1 MEWGWDNARAFLG
14 IAMIFA
20 IAWGLSENKKA
31 FPWKLVLG
39 AVAIQFAFA
48 LILFGIPIVREVLF
62 AANIVVDSLIAATA
76 YGTAF
81 VFGPTFGT
89 QAGWEGLTGQP
100 GPIFAIHLLP
110 LIIVVAALSAILW
123 HWHVLRWVTKGFAF
137 IFRKGMG
144 LGGATSLAVSA
155 NVFMG
160 MTEAPVLI
168 KPYIKGMTRSE
179 IFILMTAGF
188 ATVAGSV
195 LVLYGVF
202 LKDVLPN
209 ALGQLLAASL
219 IAAPAAVALA
229 LTMVPETI
237 DEKQRAHEPDFEYES
252 TMDAFATGAS
262 DGLKILANIVT
273 MLIAAFALLFLTNM
287 FLGWA
292 GATAGFSPWQTAKS
306 VDLASLPNQFRFLG
320 LFDVPLPG
328 FIRTPLDF
336 LGMGL
341 EFILEIISAAI
352 LWVIKIVLIPFGLM
366 QKFVGESRLSI
377 EIILGWVF
385 SPIMYMIGVPMG
397 EAAQSGSL
405 MGIKTVLTEFVAFL
419 QLSGE
424 AGEGL
429 SERSSMITAHAICG
443 FANFGS
449 IGILIG
455 GLSIIE
461 PSRRTTFLE
470 LAWKT
475 LIAGTLA
482 TCLSGAVVGALPA
495 SLFFGG

>member
-14 IAMIFA
+14 IAMIFG
-20 IAWGLSENKKA
+20 IAWGLSENRKA

-39 AVAIQFAFA
+39 AIVIQFGFA
-48 LILFGIPIVREVLF
+48 LVLFGIPIIREALF
-62 AANIVVDSLIAATA
+62 AANIVVDSLIDATA

-81 VFGPTFGT
+81 VFGPVFGT
-89 QAGWEGLTGQP
+89 QAGWEELSGQP
-100 GPIFAIHLLP
+100 GPIFAVHLLP

-137 IFRKGMG
+137 VFRKFMG

-160 MTEAPVLI
+160 MTEAPVLV
-168 KPYIKGMTRSE
+168 KPYLKGMSRSE
-179 IFILMTAGF
+179 IFILMVAGF

-229 LTMVPETI
+229 LVMVPESV

-273 MLIAAFALLFLTNM
+273 MLIAAFALLFLVNA

-292 GATAGFSPWQTAKS
+292 GATAGFSPYETSKLLDIPGA
-306 VDLASLPNQFRFLG
+306 
-320 LFDVPLPG
+320 PG
-328 FIRTPLDF
+328 FVESIAEMVF
-336 LGMGL
+336 MVG
-341 EFILEIISAAI
+341 
-352 LWVIKIVLIPFGLM
+352 LWVGKILLLPFGLL
-366 QKFVGESRLSI
+366 QHLAGTQTLSI
-377 EIILGWVF
+377 ELLLGWLF
-385 SPIMYMIGVPMG
+385 SPIMYMVGVPMS

-405 MGIKTVLTEFVAFL
+405 IGIKTVLTEFVAFL
-419 QLSGE
+419 QLAGP

-429 SERSSMITAHAICG
+429 SPRTSMITAHAICG

-461 PSRRTTFLE
+461 PQRRTTFLE

-475 LIAGTLA
+475 LVAGTLA

-495 SLFFGG
+495 ALFLGS